1 MAETAPE
8 LQLILVTESQLRAIV
23 ADELRKVLGLP
34 QTNAEQNPAQ
44 EEYLNQTEAM
54 ALLGIA
60 RPTIIRWTKR
70 GLIEAIK
77 IGRTVRYR
85 RSDLLR
91 AQKSE

>member
-1 MAETAPE
+1 MEK
-8 LQLILVTESQLRAIV
+8 QLLEGEKVHYAIV

-34 QTNAEQNPAQ
+34 QSSAEQNPAQ